1 MSQIGTIT
9 SVVDGPGQS
18 PVAIITQRGITDNF
32 FQKSGG
38 TITND
43 TTIMGSTGQYGIKFT
58 NGNIQFLSDGG
69 ATVGGTISGISSNK
83 GTSTTRAMSEKGV
96 ADNYVAKTDISN
108 TKGTDITKVP
118 SLKCLNDNY
127 LPLSGGAINGD
138 LQISGTTK
146 IDEFKIYKDNRYNI
160 CLDGTEVYSDII
172 VKLHEPVVDPEKNF
186 IFAITDEKTN
196 DAESGNLFSVS
207 RGNCTI
213 NSESIYINASNA
225 SRGVNFGCG
234 NNGYFYMNE
243 NKIGWD
249 GANDVWSISGIQFS
263 TEDLVA
269 GTSSLT
275 TDRIYIVYE

>member
-1 MSQIGTIT
+1 MSKENNLTDFLTDLANTLRTQTNTTATIN
-9 SVVDGPGQS
+9 PQ
-18 PVAIITQRGITDNF
+18 NF
-32 FQKSGG
+32 
-38 TITND
+38 
-43 TTIMGSTGQYGIKFT
+43 ST
-58 NGNIQFLSDGG
+58 
-69 ATVGGTISGISSNK
+69 
-83 GTSTTRAMSEKGV
+83 M
-96 ADNYVAKTDISN
+96 ISN
-108 TKGTDITKVP
+108 DLVGKDWVT
-118 SLKCLNDNY
+118 NHY

-172 VKLHEPVVDPEKNF
+172 VKLHEPAVSPEKNF
-186 IFAITDEKTN
+186 IFAINDNNTN

-213 NSESIYINASNA
+213 SSESIYINASNA